1 MLTVRDFNYALVYN
15 GGITH
20 MQIETILTPEQKE
33 TALNILEVIMNSN
46 SILLHCHP
54 SPDPDSLGSALA
66 TKFALESIGKKVT
79 IISGD
84 SSIPKGFHHFP
95 GAESVLTQNYG
106 QTDLSQFDLFIIQD
120 TGSLEMISRK
130 APVVFPEHLKTVV
143 IDHHASNQGF
153 AQLNIVATQYPST
166 TEILFDLFN
175 LWGIQFSHDMAVNL
189 YIGLF
194 TDTGGFRYDRVTKHS
209 FAMASTLIDLAPDM
223 LEAIKIMENSSSEG
237 RINFL
242 GLTLSQKKVFR
253 FDASTGTS
261 ADSSTGSSADGAD
274 LGSFVI
280 SYISHADVTRL
291 GLTPDDWSGSE
302 ISYILR
308 SVVGWNVS
316 CLLIEATPGQ
326 TKASFRTRDHVRFDV
341 SKVALALGGGGHKAA
356 AGATVLLPAQE
367 AVEKVAE
374 TIKQVLG

>member
-1 MLTVRDFNYALVYN
+1 
-15 GGITH
+15 

-33 TALNILEVIMNSN
+33 TALSIFEVIKSSN

-84 SSIPKGFHHFP
+84 SSIPKGFYHFP
-95 GAESVLTQNYG
+95 GAESVLNQNYG

-143 IDHHASNQGF
+143 IDHHASNKGF
-153 AQLNIVATQYPST
+153 AQQNIVAIQYPST
-166 TEILFDLFN
+166 TEILFDLFT
-175 LWGIQFSHDMAVNL
+175 LWGIEFSHDMAVNL

-209 FAMASTLIDLAPDM
+209 FAMASTLVELAPDM
-223 LEAIKIMENSSSEG
+223 IEAIKIMENSSSEG

-242 GLTLSQKKVFR
+242 GLALSQKKVFK
-253 FDASTGTS
+253 FNESES
-261 ADSSTGSSADGAD
+261 AGVSADGTD

-316 CLLIEATPGQ
+316 CLLIEATPGES
-326 TKASFRTRDHVRFDV
+326 KASFRTRDQVKFDV

-356 AGATVLLPAQE
+356 AGAVVSLPALE

-374 TIKQVLG
+374 TIKLVLG

>member
-1 MLTVRDFNYALVYN
+1 
-15 GGITH
+15 

-33 TALNILEVIMNSN
+33 TAFKVFEVIKSSN

-79 IISGD
+79 VIAGD
-84 SSIPKGFHHFP
+84 SSIPKGFLHFP
-95 GAESVLTQNYG
+95 GAESVLNQNYS
-106 QTDLSQFDLFIIQD
+106 QTDISQFDLFIIQD

-130 APVVFPEHLKTVV
+130 SPVTFPDTLKTVV
-143 IDHHASNQGF
+143 IDHHASNSGF
-153 AQLNIVATQYPST
+153 AQVNIVATQYPST
-166 TEILFDLFN
+166 TEILFDLFS
-175 LWGIQFSHDMAVNL
+175 LWGIAFSHDMAVNL

-194 TDTGGFRYDRVTKHS
+194 TDTGGFRYDRVTRHS
-209 FAMASTLIDLAPDM
+209 FGMASKLIEIAPDM
-223 LEAIKIMENSSSEG
+223 LDAVKIMENSSSEG

-242 GLTLSQKKVFR
+242 GLALSQKKVFK
-253 FDASTGTS
+253 FDTPV
-261 ADSSTGSSADGAD
+261 DGAD

-280 SYISHADVTRL
+280 SYISYTDVARL

-316 CLLIEATPGQ
+316 CLLIEATPGES
-326 TKASFRTRDHVRFDV
+326 KASFRTRDHVRFDV

-356 AGATVLLPAQE
+356 AGATVVLPALE
-367 AVEKVAE
+367 AVEKIAE